1 MKPCP
6 FCAEQIQDEA
16 IVCRYCGRELTPTAR
31 LASSTSLAQPQ
42 SVEKQS
48 LTGWD
53 VLLAVAIPLGGL
65 ILALVYLTNPQNRDR
80 GLYLIAASI
89 VSWIVWW
96 VICVLTG
103 GLGYY

>member
-1 MKPCP
+1 MKSCP

-16 IVCRYCGRELTPTAR
+16 IVCRYCGRELSQGVLKP
-31 LASSTSLAQPQ
+31 ASMSLAQSQPA
-42 SVEKQS
+42 EKQS
-48 LTGWD
+48 LSGWD
-53 VLLAVAIPLGGL
+53 VLIAVAIPLGGL
-65 ILALVYLTNPQNRDR
+65 ILALVYLTSPQSRER

-96 VICVLTG
+96 VICTLAG